1 MVCHVGKAE
10 HRQTLIDAVIE
21 QDKKLDILGKVQSD
35 VNFTADSFFLILTV
49 SNAAVNPTFGPM
61 LDTEE
66 WAWDKIFEVNVK
78 NAFQLIQETTPYLEE
93 TKGNITCISS
103 IAGFQP
109 MNLIGVYSV
118 SKTALIGLCKVKLCD
133 KAFLPSTFH

>member
-1 MVCHVGKAE
+1 M
-10 HRQTLIDAVIE
+10 
-21 QDKKLDILGKVQSD
+21 
-35 VNFTADSFFLILTV
+35 

-118 SKTALIGLCKVKLCD
+118 SKTALIGLCKVKQCD

>member
-1 MVCHVGKAE
+1 
-10 HRQTLIDAVIE
+10 
-21 QDKKLDILGKVQSD
+21 
-35 VNFTADSFFLILTV
+35 
-49 SNAAVNPTFGPM
+49 M
-61 LDTEE
+61 LDTAE

-118 SKTALIGLCKVKLCD
+118 SKTALIGLVKVRRFASK
-133 KAFLPSTFH
+133 KTSTTF

>member
-1 MVCHVGKAE
+1 
-10 HRQTLIDAVIE
+10 
-21 QDKKLDILGKVQSD
+21 
-35 VNFTADSFFLILTV
+35 
-49 SNAAVNPTFGPM
+49 M

-118 SKTALIGLCKVKLCD
+118 SKTALIGLCKVKLQSKLQLRDRSIFSFPFYVQFSGLIGTIFRFFSKC
-133 KAFLPSTFH
+133 L